1 MTPSKSFRL
10 PINLPHV
17 VHQGSTS
24 DIFLNSSRKNE
35 HTAYNTDN
43 SSPLAKGSTAAVKQI
58 YNTTSSFRKQ
68 RSFVDEANTSFLY
81 EGQFLKRPSHDE
93 STDNDAASASASA
106 STHLTYDK
114 EYIEQRDKRPFD
126 PYDILEY
133 TQVEIKKGSEA
144 LHSSDYLPHASYRE
158 LVRKESGKGGYDNR
172 TFDPITSE
180 KIIGKILPKQTQPS
194 SDYNATP
201 YNGGNSFTSSP
212 NNQKTTTTTS
222 TNSVSN
228 VKG

>member
-1 MTPSKSFRL
+1 M
-10 PINLPHV
+10 

-24 DIFLNSSRKNE
+24 DIFQNSSGKNE
-35 HTAYNTDN
+35 HTAYNSDN
-43 SSPLAKGSTAAVKQI
+43 SSPLTKGSTAAVKQI

-68 RSFVDEANTSFLY
+68 RSFLDEANTSFLY
-81 EGQFLKRPSHDE
+81 ESQFLK
-93 STDNDAASASASA
+93 STDNDAAGASSAASA

-180 KIIGKILPKQTQPS
+180 KIIGKILPNQTQPS
-194 SDYNATP
+194 SYYNATP

-212 NNQKTTTTTS
+212 NNHQTTTTMS